1 MKSINALKAEQEK
14 LKKVSA
20 ALGGL
25 ILVMVAVCIYGT
37 VKNGIDFM
45 TFLPVFFLP
54 MLLVNYFKI
63 RKLSKEIKE
72 RA

>member
-1 MKSINALKAEQEK
+1 MKSINELKSEEKK
-14 LKKVSA
+14 LKMGTSA
-20 ALGGL
+20 LAGL
-25 ILVMVAVCIYGT
+25 IIVMIVVCIYGT
-37 VKNGIDFM
+37 VKNGMDFM

-72 RA
+72 RI

>member
-1 MKSINALKAEQEK
+1 MKSINELKAEQEK
-14 LKKVSA
+14 LKMGTG
-20 ALGGL
+20 ALAG
-25 ILVMVAVCIYGT
+25 IIIVMIAVCVYGT

-72 RA
+72 QA